1 MKKSVVF
8 AIAVIYLIAIIVVG
22 FLGQALK
29 VYNENIYVERITC
42 ISDDYKP
49 YKENS
54 NEYKDGYIG
63 YIQPDKYEEGLQVL
77 IKCRVEPAN
86 ATYKNLQYIST
97 DTSICTIEMQDDG
110 TAIANFIK
118 AGTVTI
124 IIKATDNGGEQIKIK
139 IITHDVGGIL

>member
-63 YIQPDKYEEGLQVL
+63 YI
-77 IKCRVEPAN
+77 
-86 ATYKNLQYIST
+86 
-97 DTSICTIEMQDDG
+97 
-110 TAIANFIK
+110 
-118 AGTVTI
+118 
-124 IIKATDNGGEQIKIK
+124 
-139 IITHDVGGIL
+139 